1 MFICV
6 SLGNLCANLAKVYSY
21 SDEFCGAIC
30 FDVCGNTTA
39 VNSVISAR
47 VAQFACEELPVPLK
61 AKQVKY

>member
-1 MFICV
+1 M

-30 FDVCGNTTA
+30 FDVCGNTG
-39 VNSVISAR
+39 